1 MVTGSCLDA
10 GHDVKTAEN
19 IEICMEVRNREQL
32 HSYTGGMQVGARRGR
47 TNADTGIRR
56 ARAVASRGKT

>member
-10 GHDVKTAEN
+10 GHDVETAEN
-19 IEICMEVRNREQL
+19 IESMEVRNREQL
-32 HSYTGGMQVGARRGR
+32 HSCTGGMQVGERRGR